1 MNGMR
6 TRQEEVDR
14 NFSFFQSEL
23 PRLLPVHRGKF
34 ALIHDCKI
42 TGYYDTALDA
52 QTAGFQL
59 YPDGLFS
66 IQQVTETVGDL
77 GFYSHAVH
85 LGAA

>member
-1 MNGMR
+1 MSTR
-6 TRQEEVDR
+6 TKQEEVDR
-14 NFSFFQSEL
+14 NFVFFQKEL
-23 PRLLPVHRGKF
+23 PKLLPNYRGRY
-34 ALIHDCKI
+34 ALIRDCSI

-52 QTAGFQL
+52 QTSGSQL

-66 IQQVTETVGDL
+66 IQLVTEDVGDL